1 MTLENIHS
9 EILNLEDI
17 TKPLVVSFENNF
29 NNSKNSIFYK
39 NTLDNN
45 NWEYVFIGEGVVWNG
60 FKARIHGYSNYLKN
74 LPDDK
79 VVILTDARDV
89 FCTRNSITFMDAIKN
104 FNLDNKIIVSGEL
117 FLHAKVNWTDDEI
130 NAKLMENPNFFW
142 QGIPLN
148 KYWKYYNFDTLP
160 LRKYI
165 NSGLIFGKVKILKK
179 AFEWVIEKN
188 FEDDQLGFS
197 NYTNEFPENI
207 SIDYSAEILHTCTFG
222 VNGGFNNIIQKY
234 DSPTFAELLG
244 FSSYFLHIPG
254 LIGSKGQL
262 HLYNIVLSLIEQKI
276 FNRDK
281 IIDLYNLNDFMYTYD
296 KIEYNIFR

>member
-104 FNLDNKIIVSGEL
+104 FNLDNDWMRQS
-117 FLHAKVNWTDDEI
+117 
-130 NAKLMENPNFFW
+130 
-142 QGIPLN
+142 
-148 KYWKYYNFDTLP
+148 
-160 LRKYI
+160 
-165 NSGLIFGKVKILKK
+165 
-179 AFEWVIEKN
+179 
-188 FEDDQLGFS
+188 
-197 NYTNEFPENI
+197 
-207 SIDYSAEILHTCTFG
+207 C
-222 VNGGFNNIIQKY
+222 
-234 DSPTFAELLG
+234 
-244 FSSYFLHIPG
+244 
-254 LIGSKGQL
+254 
-262 HLYNIVLSLIEQKI
+262 
-276 FNRDK
+276 
-281 IIDLYNLNDFMYTYD
+281 
-296 KIEYNIFR
+296 